1 MTQAVHRAV
10 QLIEPCELLGVV
22 KFRRRSTEFLRDL
35 DRKLDRGRNVDLVAC
50 AGCRTRYHRFGRDRH
65 ADDRRVGCDR
75 GLQYAVD
82 VIDVV
87 AVGGNV
93 LHGDRER
100 DGRTSG
106 RRLHDAHEIVRHA
119 QNVAFLHG
127 RRDCKSSVVEDAIAL
142 SRVDG
147 EDRIHLGKDFARVHF
162 LHAHRRDHEFD
173 WLVGAGGR
181 VRADVG

>member
-1 MTQAVHRAV
+1 TLVGTYRSRIGMTSGRGACPMVSVPRIVSAIDFHSGERSAMTQAVHRAV

-22 KFRRRSTEFLRDL
+22 KFRRRSTELLRDL

-50 AGCRTRYHRFGRDRH
+50 AGCRARYHRFGRDRH

-100 DGRTSG
+100 DGRSPVVVSMMRTRSSAT
-106 RRLHDAHEIVRHA
+106 RRM
-119 QNVAFLHG
+119 
-127 RRDCKSSVVEDAIAL
+127 
-142 SRVDG
+142 
-147 EDRIHLGKDFARVHF
+147 
-162 LHAHRRDHEFD
+162 
-173 WLVGAGGR
+173 
-181 VRADVG
+181 